1 LVLDLTTVPC
11 YIGTNF
17 KGISVNKKGNTMQAQ
32 KNVSFLTIF
41 FFLSMYATSSSAL
54 LSFNHP
60 QEALAL
66 AAQYLPNNPVI
77 IEAGAYD
84 GAESLVMA
92 QKWPQGFVY
101 TFEPIPYLYANLVKT
116 TIHQP
121 NIFTYPYAVGDKV
134 GRASMYVSESPSA
147 PGIPS
152 QSSSLL
158 APKEH
163 LNYSNV
169 LFKKVINVPVTTF
182 DVWAEENNVDHV
194 DLMWLDMQGY
204 ELNAL
209 MASPKI
215 LSTVRVILTE
225 VELVEA
231 YANQY
236 QFEEV
241 KSWLEEQGFELIA
254 RNNYCSWFEDA
265 LFVRKELLS
274 AE

>member
-1 LVLDLTTVPC
+1 MQVH
-11 YIGTNF
+11 
-17 KGISVNKKGNTMQAQ
+17 KAISFV
-32 KNVSFLTIF
+32 TIF
-41 FFLSMYATSSSAL
+41 FILSLNNAYLNAL

-60 QEALAL
+60 QEALTL
-66 AAQYLPNNPVI
+66 AARYLPRDPVI

-92 QKWPQGFVY
+92 RKWPQGMVY
-101 TFEPIPYLYANLVKT
+101 SFEPIPYLYENLVKT
-116 TIHQP
+116 TELQSNIH
-121 NIFTYPYAVGDKV
+121 TYPLAVGDKV
-134 GRASMYVSESPSA
+134 GQASMYVSESLNN

-163 LNYSNV
+163 LNYCSHV
-169 LFKKVINVPVTTF
+169 LFKKVITVPVTTF
-182 DVWAEENNVDHV
+182 DVWAEQNNIDHV

-225 VELVEA
+225 VEHVEA

-241 KSWLEEQGFELIA
+241 KSWLEGQGFEMIA
-254 RNNYCSWFEDA
+254 QNNYCSWFEDA

-274 AE
+274 IK

>member
-1 LVLDLTTVPC
+1 MQVQKTISLVTL
-11 YIGTNF
+11 
-17 KGISVNKKGNTMQAQ
+17 
-32 KNVSFLTIF
+32 F
-41 FFLSMYATSSSAL
+41 FFLSLYASHANAL

-60 QEALAL
+60 QEALAI
-66 AAQYLPNNPVI
+66 AAQYLPDNPVI
-77 IEAGAYD
+77 IEAGSYD
-84 GAESLVMA
+84 GDDSVVMA
-92 QKWPQGFVY
+92 KRWPQSVVHS
-101 TFEPIPYLYANLVKT
+101 FEPIPYLYANLVRT
-116 TIHQP
+116 TMSQP
-121 NIFTYPYAVGDKV
+121 NIHTYPFAVGDKV
-134 GRASMYVSESPSA
+134 GQATMYVSECPGN

-169 LFKKVINVPVTTF
+169 LFKKVITVPVTTF
-182 DVWAEENNVDHV
+182 DAWAEQYKVDHV

-209 MASPKI
+209 MACPKI

-225 VELVEA
+225 VEFVEA

-241 KSWLEEQGFELIA
+241 KRWLEEQGFELIA
-254 RNNYCSWFEDA
+254 QNNYCSWFGDA
-265 LFVRKELLS
+265 LFVRKELVK
-274 AE
+274 